1 MYHYEDKEESEV
13 KSFKSWP
20 QKISKVLQA
29 ISIIALAILGFAITA
44 FLVEELIAI
53 VQLAAKTYIADVY
66 KTALQE
72 IITFFLFFEFLA
84 MVASA
89 LSHHGHLTV
98 DFLISLGITALL
110 RGLIAFHGEPLEN
123 LLTALA
129 ILVLIV
135 GDIILHRFLDEDSH
149 P

>member
-1 MYHYEDKEESEV
+1 MGKEEKKV
-13 KSFKSWP
+13 KQFEHWS
-20 QKISKVLQA
+20 QTISKILQVV
-29 ISIIALAILGFAITA
+29 SIIALAVLGFAIIA
-44 FLVEELIAI
+44 FLAEELIAI
-53 VQLAAKTYIADVY
+53 VELAARTYIADVY

-84 MVASA
+84 MAASA

-110 RGLIAFHGEPLEN
+110 RGLIAFHGEPMEN

-129 ILVLIV
+129 ILVLII
-135 GDIILHRFLDEDSH
+135 GDIILHRFLDDSQS
-149 P
+149 

>member
-1 MYHYEDKEESEV
+1 MKPI
-13 KSFKSWP
+13 KSWP
-20 QKISKVLQA
+20 QTFSKILQT
-29 ISIIALAILGFAITA
+29 IGIIALIILGFAITA
-44 FLVEELIAI
+44 FLAEELITI
-53 VQLAAKTYIADVY
+53 VQLAAKAYTTDVY

-129 ILVLIV
+129 ILVLIA
-135 GDIILHRFLDEDSH
+135 GDIILHRFLDDDSH

>member
-1 MYHYEDKEESEV
+1 MKQFEKCS
-13 KSFKSWP
+13 
-20 QKISKVLQA
+20 QTISKILQV
-29 ISIIALAILGFAITA
+29 ISIIALAILGFTIVA
-44 FLVEELIAI
+44 FLAEELIAI
-53 VQLAAKTYIADVY
+53 VQLAARAYITDVY

-84 MVASA
+84 MAASA

-110 RGLIAFHGEPLEN
+110 RGLIAFHGQPLEN

-135 GDIILHRFLDEDSH
+135 GDIVLHRFLDDDDKS
-149 P
+149 

>member
-1 MYHYEDKEESEV
+1 MKQFEHWS
-13 KSFKSWP
+13 
-20 QKISKVLQA
+20 QTISKILQVV
-29 ISIIALAILGFAITA
+29 SIIALAILGFAIIA
-44 FLVEELIAI
+44 FLAEELIAI
-53 VQLAAKTYIADVY
+53 VQLAARTYIADVY

-84 MVASA
+84 MAASA

-110 RGLIAFHGEPLEN
+110 RGLIAFHGEPMEN

-129 ILVLIV
+129 ILVLII
-135 GDIILHRFLDEDSH
+135 GDIILHRFLDDDSQS
-149 P
+149 